1 LSSKPYR
8 RDTFKLSSDPLFL
21 AKVYDVIGLCLNSP
35 EAAVVYCVDEKSQV
49 QALGALPSRRFS
61 MMPEKPEQR
70 THDYLRHGTT
80 SLIPD
85 DLDMHLVCD
94 NYATHKR
101 PAIRRRL
108 EQHPRFQ
115 VHYTPTYSSQIN
127 QVERSFAYLTDD
139 LLRRTDHRSVQA
151 LEKHIRSWVA
161 E

>member
-1 LSSKPYR
+1 
-8 RDTFKLSSDPLFL
+8 
-21 AKVYDVIGLCLNSP
+21 
-35 EAAVVYCVDEKSQV
+35 
-49 QALGALPSRRFS
+49 

-80 SLIPD
+80 SLFAAFNTEHETVISSLHPRHRTVEFQKFLQKIDSLIPD

-108 EQHPRFQ
+108 EQHPHFQ
-115 VHYTPTYSSQIN
+115 VHHTPTYSSQIN
-127 QVERSFAYLTDD
+127 QIERSFAYLTDD

-151 LEKHIRSWVA
+151 LQKHIRSRA
-161 E
+161 ERNQNPKPFI

>member
-21 AKVYDVIGLCLNSP
+21 AKIYDVIGLCLNSP

-108 EQHPRFQ
+108 EQHPHFQ
-115 VHYTPTYSSQIN
+115 VHHTPPTPARSTRSSD
-127 QVERSFAYLTDD
+127 RS
-139 LLRRTDHRSVQA
+139 R
-151 LEKHIRSWVA
+151 I
-161 E
+161 

>member
-1 LSSKPYR
+1 
-8 RDTFKLSSDPLFL
+8 
-21 AKVYDVIGLCLNSP
+21 
-35 EAAVVYCVDEKSQV
+35 
-49 QALGALPSRRFS
+49 
-61 MMPEKPEQR
+61 MMPGMPEQR

-80 SLIPD
+80 SLVPD
-85 DLDMHLVCD
+85 DLDVHLVCD

-101 PAIRRRL
+101 PAIRRWL

-127 QVERSFAYLTDD
+127 QVKRSFAYLTDA

-161 E
+161 ECNQNPKPFI

>member
-1 LSSKPYR
+1 
-8 RDTFKLSSDPLFL
+8 
-21 AKVYDVIGLCLNSP
+21 
-35 EAAVVYCVDEKSQV
+35 
-49 QALGALPSRRFS
+49 

-80 SLIPD
+80 SLFAAFNTEHETVISSLHPRHRTVEFQKFLQKIDSLIPD

-108 EQHPRFQ
+108 EQHPHFQ
-115 VHYTPTYSSQIN
+115 VHHTPPYSSQIN
-127 QVERSFAYLTDD
+127 QIERSFAYLTDD
-139 LLRRTDHRSVQA
+139 LLRRSDHRSVQA
-151 LEKHIRSWVA
+151 LQKHIRSRA